1 METIASY
8 WTAGGPL
15 MWPLALLSLA
25 TWYWMTSLHEKLRAS
40 GAGPSEIE
48 PLLERLAGRAS
59 GLEGAR
65 ALVASS
71 PGAVSRVV
79 DHLMRGGMTPEAVR
93 GRASEAIAAEV
104 GPVERELTVL
114 RAMVAAAPL
123 LGLLGTVMGMIATFS
138 ALAARGTASTE
149 MLSAGISEALVT
161 TQVGLVVALPGI
173 FGAHAIRR
181 RLDEVA
187 VALERAVAHLV
198 GFAGASNDRD
208 SRDNDTTNRDRR
220 DEQDSRGS

>member
-1 METIASY
+1 VETIAEY

-25 TWYWMTSLHEKLRAS
+25 TWYWMTSLHARLRAS

-48 PLLERLAGRAS
+48 PLLERLAGRGS

-65 ALVASS
+65 AWAAGSS
-71 PGAVSRVV
+71 GAVSRVV
-79 DHLMRGGMTPEAVR
+79 VHLMRGEMTPEAVR

-198 GFAGASNDRD
+198 GFAEATG
-208 SRDNDTTNRDRR
+208 NRDGQDAR
-220 DEQDSRGS
+220 DSRGS

>member
-1 METIASY
+1 METIIGY

-48 PLLERLAGRAS
+48 PLLERLAGRGS

-65 ALVASS
+65 AWVAGS

-79 DHLMRGGMTPEAVR
+79 DHLMRGEMTPEVVR

-123 LGLLGTVMGMIATFS
+123 VSSVKLLALVAFCKIPEGFPLPSPSRKELSSLTPRASASLSARKGSRLNTASSSKLRETGTVAMP
-138 ALAARGTASTE
+138 
-149 MLSAGISEALVT
+149 V
-161 TQVGLVVALPGI
+161 
-173 FGAHAIRR
+173 
-181 RLDEVA
+181 
-187 VALERAVAHLV
+187 
-198 GFAGASNDRD
+198 
-208 SRDNDTTNRDRR
+208 
-220 DEQDSRGS
+220 